1 MSLGFSLPLLWRRTH
16 PLPVLLLMAP
26 ISVVNIWTG
35 AVVQASLLQLI
46 PVFQIVLRCSF
57 RTVGAAALVFVV
69 PVLSGGVRI
78 PATWGQ
84 EVVSYVWGLVFVIL
98 LGIAVRTRRE
108 YTEALVE
115 RAHRLERERD
125 QQARLAAADE
135 RTRIAREMHDIIGHN
150 LSVITG
156 LADGG
161 AYAAG
166 KNPERAGQALEAIGT
181 TSRQALSEL
190 RRLLGVLRDDH
201 PDAERTPQ
209 PTLDELAPLIERV
222 RGAGLPVHLEL
233 TGSPTPHA
241 LTPGRQLT
249 VYRVVQEALTNTL
262 KHATAPTSATVTLTY
277 SRTHLEARITD
288 TGTGVGRAAETEETA
303 GSPGHH
309 GHARTRSTVRRLPRS
324 GAASGPHRMAGTA
337 PPSPGGIAL
346 VTTVLIADDQPMQRF
361 GFRMLLESQ
370 DDMTVVGEA
379 SNGTEAVHMV
389 ARHHP
394 DVVLM
399 DIRMPGLDGIEA
411 TRRVIASGARTRILI
426 VTTFDLDEYAYD
438 GLRAGAS
445 GFLVKDALPEEL
457 LAGIRA
463 VAAGDA
469 VVAPTLTHRLLDAYV
484 HHLPVVPGTRV
495 TSDPRI
501 TALTERE
508 REILTVIGQGWSN
521 TEIAARLHLA
531 ESTVK
536 THVTRILAKT
546 GARDR
551 VQAVILA
558 YDTRLVTP
566 L

>member
-1 MSLGFSLPLLWRRTH
+1 M
-16 PLPVLLLMAP
+16 
-26 ISVVNIWTG
+26 
-35 AVVQASLLQLI
+35 
-46 PVFQIVLRCSF
+46 
-57 RTVGAAALVFVV
+57 
-69 PVLSGGVRI
+69 
-78 PATWGQ
+78 
-84 EVVSYVWGLVFVIL
+84 
-98 LGIAVRTRRE
+98 
-108 YTEALVE
+108 
-115 RAHRLERERD
+115 
-125 QQARLAAADE
+125 
-135 RTRIAREMHDIIGHN
+135 
-150 LSVITG
+150 
-156 LADGG
+156 
-161 AYAAG
+161 
-166 KNPERAGQALEAIGT
+166 
-181 TSRQALSEL
+181 
-190 RRLLGVLRDDH
+190 
-201 PDAERTPQ
+201 
-209 PTLDELAPLIERV
+209 
-222 RGAGLPVHLEL
+222 
-233 TGSPTPHA
+233 
-241 LTPGRQLT
+241 
-249 VYRVVQEALTNTL
+249 
-262 KHATAPTSATVTLTY
+262 
-277 SRTHLEARITD
+277 
-288 TGTGVGRAAETEETA
+288 
-303 GSPGHH
+303 
-309 GHARTRSTVRRLPRS
+309 
-324 GAASGPHRMAGTA
+324 
-337 PPSPGGIAL
+337 
-346 VTTVLIADDQPMQRF
+346 TTVLLADDQPMQRF

-379 SNGTEAVHMV
+379 ANGTEAVHLV

-411 TRRVIASGARTRILI
+411 TRRIIASGARTRILI
-426 VTTFDLDEYAYD
+426 VTTFDLDEYAYE

-469 VVAPTLTHRLLDAYV
+469 VVAPTLTRRLLNAYV
-484 HHLPVVPGTRV
+484 HHLPVVPGART

-566 L
+566 M